1 MFSFL
6 ILHRS
11 NWPAAYWDDWMRLSP
26 VRQGRQTI
34 RPEIC
39 RNYNFGEKGS
49 SHGQYY
55 ERYLKPVKLNDV
67 AVDWSKQDLG
77 YLQRHRYAEEL
88 DQKVASAR
96 LLKSSEAV
104 HLAQGLVKMTYGSRS
119 EYEELATA
127 IGIIGDWKDGVPRA
141 SYEGIVKVRLS
152 VMRDEGYSF
161 LGGECLLVPIP
172 VFQSEGSHSQSRS
185 SFPVNFVRPVHK
197 GQTRGVDKSSAA

>member
-1 MFSFL
+1 
-6 ILHRS
+6 
-11 NWPAAYWDDWMRLSP
+11 MRLSP

-77 YLQRHRYAEEL
+77 YLQRHKYAEEL

-96 LLKSSEAV
+96 LLKSSEGV

-172 VFQSEGSHSQSRS
+172 VIQSEGIHSQSRS